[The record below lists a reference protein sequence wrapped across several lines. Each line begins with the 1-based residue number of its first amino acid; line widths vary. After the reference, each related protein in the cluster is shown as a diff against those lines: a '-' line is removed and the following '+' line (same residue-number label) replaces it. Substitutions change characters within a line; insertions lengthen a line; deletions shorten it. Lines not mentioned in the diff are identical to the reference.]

1 MGETKYLSCGVDEDA
16 ELWERFHEYH
26 SDGETKSASIRYLLR
41 AGLEREG
48 YMESDNDGPEPSP
61 FAVKTYDLAVTMFQ
75 WSLVGLTATVIAY
88 GTLPSMFDLLAVGTG
103 ATAVTSILATVT
115 AAIAARVSLSTAG
128 LQDRVLATGQEVA
141 TDGGQPADNEGGD

>member
-1 MGETKYLSCGVDEDA
+1 MGDIEHLSAGVDEDS
-16 ELWERFHEYH
+16 ELWEQFNEYR
-26 SDGETKSASIRYLLR
+26 DPGESKSASIRYLLR

-48 YMESDNDGPEPSP
+48 YIDSPREGPEPST
-61 FAVKTYDLAVTMFQ
+61 FAVKSYDLAVTMFQ
-75 WSLVGLTATVIAY
+75 WSVVGLTATVIAY
-88 GTLPSMFDLLAVGTG
+88 STLPSMFDLLAVGTA

-141 TDGGQPADNEGGD
+141 TDGGQPADGEGGD